1 MFRKHQI
8 FKGSLEEKTGLLS
21 SQRQIQYKLK
31 EEKRHISFEIE
42 TIEIRYKRSDKLSIS
57 SCQMKRTCCPARGV
71 SAKHRSLG
79 SAGDSRVTQM
89 SFQHAG
95 SESRSCIPVASLSE
109 PQHLV
114 LSFRL

>member
-42 TIEIRYKRSDKLSIS
+42 TIEIRYKRSDKLSI
-57 SCQMKRTCCPARGV
+57 
-71 SAKHRSLG
+71 
-79 SAGDSRVTQM
+79 
-89 SFQHAG
+89 
-95 SESRSCIPVASLSE
+95 
-109 PQHLV
+109 
-114 LSFRL
+114 